1 MSRPPLPPSP
11 PSSAVG
17 PALAG
22 LRGALLLARG
32 RPAGL
37 RAMPGDMAGAARSFW
52 AAAVGLPP
60 FLLLLAISARQGGV
74 ALTAPV
80 LVLQLLG
87 YAIAWA
93 GYAVLSHR
101 LVGALGKA
109 GRWPRFI
116 AVWNWV
122 NVVQYLLLLG
132 GCLPGLV
139 GAPGWLAQTAVLAAQ
154 SWALWLEWYAIRLA
168 LDATGLV
175 AAAVMAPDVLLG
187 LVLAF
192 ALVAAGTG

>member
-1 MSRPPLPPSP
+1 MGGAHGVNAA
-11 PSSAVG
+11 SSA
-17 PALAG
+17 LSG

-32 RPAGL
+32 RPEGL
-37 RAMPGDMAGAARSFW
+37 GELPTDMAGAARSFR
-52 AAAVGLPP
+52 AAAVGLPL
-60 FLLLLAISARQGGV
+60 FLILLV
-74 ALTAPV
+74 AGTRLGAPPLTAPG

-101 LVGALGKA
+101 LVTALGKEA
-109 GRWPRFI
+109 RWPRFI

-122 NVVQYLLLLG
+122 NVVQYLLLLAAT
-132 GCLPGLV
+132 LPALA
-139 GAPGWLAQTAVLAAQ
+139 GAPDWLAQTAALLGQ
-154 SWALWLEWYAIRLA
+154 GWALWLEWYAIRLA

-187 LVLAF
+187 VALAL
-192 ALVAAGTG
+192 ALAAPG